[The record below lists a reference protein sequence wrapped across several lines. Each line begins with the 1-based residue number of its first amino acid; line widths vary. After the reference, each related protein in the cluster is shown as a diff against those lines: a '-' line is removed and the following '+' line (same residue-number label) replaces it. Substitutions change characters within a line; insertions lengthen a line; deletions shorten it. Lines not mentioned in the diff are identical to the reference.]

1 MPKCKLEP
9 MRQDPDPWYSSE
21 FWQRAIIGVLML
33 ALAYLL
39 ASPADA
45 RAHGT
50 RLHMHAADN

>member
-1 MPKCKLEP
+1 

-45 RAHGT
+45 RANAM
-50 RLHMHAADN
+50 RLHIHAAGG

>member
-1 MPKCKLEP
+1 MEP

-39 ASPADA
+39 ASPAEA
-45 RAHGT
+45 RANGT
-50 RLHMHAADN
+50 RLHMHAAGN

>member
-1 MPKCKLEP
+1 

-21 FWQRAIIGVLML
+21 FWQRALIGVLML

-45 RAHGT
+45 RAAGSW
-50 RLHMHAADN
+50 LPVHAPGR

>member
-1 MPKCKLEP
+1 

-33 ALAYLL
+33 VLAYML

-45 RAHGT
+45 GVASTLWHINAEAR
-50 RLHMHAADN
+50 